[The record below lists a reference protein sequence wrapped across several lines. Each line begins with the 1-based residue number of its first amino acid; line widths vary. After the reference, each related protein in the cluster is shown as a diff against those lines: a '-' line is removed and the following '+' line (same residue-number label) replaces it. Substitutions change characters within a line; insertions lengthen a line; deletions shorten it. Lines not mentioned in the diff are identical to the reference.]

1 MRDRQRDG
9 GVVIVEVPT
18 RAPAERD
25 VPRPDVGW
33 AHVAV
38 LALVLLLVLV
48 LYAVGVLL
56 PWYVNDLHHLPLD
69 EAAHGGHDPEG
80 LWPRDVWARPVA
92 AAGLA
97 GVVFGPALTLVAGM
111 VGGAWLA
118 SVWRRAAAGRTALAA
133 ALLVVVAGSVAEL
146 LFLLSDTGVALKDW
160 RLD

>member
-1 MRDRQRDG
+1 M
-9 GVVIVEVPT
+9 IVEVPT
-18 RAPAERD
+18 RAPAAED
-25 VPRPDVGW
+25 TPRADVGW

-38 LALVLLLVLV
+38 LALVLLAVLV

-56 PWYVNDLHHLPLD
+56 PYYVNDLHRLPLD

-80 LWPRDVWARPVA
+80 LWPHDLWARPVA

-97 GVVFGPALTLVAGM
+97 GVVFGPAVTLVAGM

-118 SVWRRAAAGRTALAA
+118 SVWRRAGAGRPALTV
-133 ALLVVVAGSVAEL
+133 ALLVVVVLAVAEL